1 MLEFDWD
8 EENLQHIAR
17 HDVTAAEAESVLNG
31 QTLDLDIQDWHDEE
45 RFSEAGE
52 TANGR
57 ILVVITTWRGSR
69 VRVVTAFDAP
79 RSVSEELRRLR
90 VI

>member
-8 EENLQHIAR
+8 TKNLQHIAR
-17 HDVTAAEAESVLNG
+17 HDVTADEVEFVLHG
-31 QTLDLDIQDWHDEE
+31 PTLDFGLQDWHEEE
-45 RFSEAGE
+45 RFSEAGA

-57 ILVVITTWRGSR
+57 ILIVITCWRGSK

-79 RSVSEELRRLR
+79 NLVVEEYRKLLVS
-90 VI
+90 